1 MLKARSNVNLTPRQR
16 CKETPKK
23 RSKVSKN
30 STCPP
35 FLSNSWLTDRYVS
48 KTKDRNL
55 WIKKRDHLKA
65 QQAALEAEMAAFV
78 AKHEAELNALVQEY
92 AAVRNSTGTSS
103 SHWEVDAD
111 GTEEYMDTIAAKLD
125 LDLDVRA

>member
-1 MLKARSNVNLTPRQR
+1 MQIDAQEKIKGLKEQYVTLFYQ
-16 CKETPKK
+16 
-23 RSKVSKN
+23 
-30 STCPP
+30 
-35 FLSNSWLTDRYVS
+35 WLTNRYVS

-55 WIKKRDHLKA
+55 WIKKRDHLKS

-92 AAVRNSTGTSS
+92 AAVRNSTGTSFR
-103 SHWEVDAD
+103 HWGFDAD

>member
-1 MLKARSNVNLTPRQR
+1 MPKARSNVNLTLRQR
-16 CKETPKK
+16 CKETLKK
-23 RSKVSKN
+23 RSKVLKN
-30 STCPP
+30 STSPP
-35 FLSNSWLTDRYVS
+35 LPSHSGLTDRYVS

-92 AAVRNSTGTSS
+92 AAVRNSTGTSF
-103 SHWEVDAD
+103 SHWGVDTD
-111 GTEEYMDTIAAKLD
+111 GVEEYMDTIAAKLD

>member
-1 MLKARSNVNLTPRQR
+1 MQIDAQEKIKGLKEQYVTLFYQ
-16 CKETPKK
+16 
-23 RSKVSKN
+23 
-30 STCPP
+30 
-35 FLSNSWLTDRYVS
+35 WLTDRYVS

-92 AAVRNSTGTSS
+92 AAVRNSTGTSF
-103 SHWEVDAD
+103 
-111 GTEEYMDTIAAKLD
+111 
-125 LDLDVRA
+125 RQ

>member
-1 MLKARSNVNLTPRQR
+1 MQIDAQEKIKGLKEQYVH
-16 CKETPKK
+16 
-23 RSKVSKN
+23 
-30 STCPP
+30 P
-35 FLSNSWLTDRYVS
+35 FPQWLMERYVS

-92 AAVRNSTGTSS
+92 AAVRNSTGTSLRS
-103 SHWEVDAD
+103 F
-111 GTEEYMDTIAAKLD
+111 
-125 LDLDVRA
+125 RAFVLIG